1 MNPSARRADVIV
13 QDTGPDTIV
22 YDQLRDAAHSL
33 SPVTGYVFRHAD
45 GSRSVNELSAA
56 MSSELGVADDA
67 ALVSAALWELES
79 AHLLEQP
86 ATEDGARRPMSR
98 RDAVRRFGTAALALA
113 AVTSIAAPT
122 PAMAKSRGNLGGSGG
137 TGRPPGPPPGP
148 PPGGGPKHP

>member
-13 QDTGPDTIV
+13 QDTGSDTIV

-45 GSRSVNELSAA
+45 GSRSVDELRAA
-56 MSSELGVADDA
+56 MSSELGVPDDA
-67 ALVSAALWELES
+67 ALVAAALWELES

-86 ATEDGARRPMSR
+86 ATEDAPRRAMSR

-113 AVTSIAAPT
+113 AVTSIVAPT
-122 PAMAKSRGNLGGSGG
+122 PAMAKSRGNLGGSG
-137 TGRPPGPPPGP
+137 PNGPPPGRP
-148 PPGGGPKHP
+148 RGNGRRNP